1 MFMHDYDDKPPTIS
15 QIKNLAMNGLW
26 HGR

>member
-15 QIKNLAMNGLW
+15 QIKNLAMNGL
-26 HGR
+26 